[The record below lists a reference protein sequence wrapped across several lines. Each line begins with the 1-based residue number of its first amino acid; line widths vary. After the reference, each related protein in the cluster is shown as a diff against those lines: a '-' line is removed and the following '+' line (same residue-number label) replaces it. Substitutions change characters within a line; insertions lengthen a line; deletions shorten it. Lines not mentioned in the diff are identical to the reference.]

1 MIQVPKGGVAMTA
14 SQISLQ
20 PEILREDVWR
30 LVDWLRNDEVRRF
43 LSDTQDVSSQLM
55 QILDRVNLPVMT
67 HLFNQG
73 GRFFMVNNQQGQA
86 VGFVRLRI
94 EAHCT

>member
-1 MIQVPKGGVAMTA
+1 MAA

-20 PEILREDVWR
+20 PEIMREDVWR

-55 QILDRVNLPVMT
+55 QLLDRVNLPVMT
-67 HLFNQG
+67 H
-73 GRFFMVNNQQGQA
+73 
-86 VGFVRLRI
+86 
-94 EAHCT
+94 